1 MFSYIYM
8 RILESAPQRYDKG
21 INLLSLGQA
30 DRTIDTIVSSYIR
43 EGMKILDIGCG
54 TGTLAIEAAKKG
66 AEVVGIDI
74 SEEMLSVAGEK
85 VHAQGLEGAVE
96 LVNIGVLE
104 MDDRFDEGSFDCV
117 VSTLVFS
124 ELSRDERAFA
134 LRECRRILED
144 DGTLVIADETR
155 PGDTAKKALYYLVRA
170 PLALATYVFAQTGT
184 RAVPDLE
191 GLLGASGFKIEE
203 SRKSMLDAFTLVA
216 AGKGEEPPAYHGA
229 LEARVPGWRKAVEP
243 IVENLFRWFPFPV
256 ETGLRRV
263 GEPDRNSPVLV
274 TCNYS
279 LTEKRLRKGLGD
291 LDCYLV
297 LAPTKG
303 INNWCSS
310 AGGIFNAHGV
320 YSAVKASRIGDLV
333 DHRRL
338 VLPQLSAPGVNLREV
353 SKLTGWK
360 ARFGPVFAEDI
371 PAYIEND
378 HHKAPHMYI
387 YEFKLEARLDLVV
400 SMNFQYYL
408 AALIYLALFR
418 RRKIAG
424 FSALFWS
431 LTFTDFLFFDHLP
444 TRYGWTK
451 ALLNGGF
458 FSLAI
463 AAYYRLAGR
472 NSEDTWKSVALC
484 MGISAMLGMDLAGIT
499 GVLRDEPLMLLY
511 KLGIKKLGPFN
522 VHPME
527 EPSLDEDKCVGC
539 GSCYDVCPRGV
550 YIIDERE
557 KKSRVM
563 DIRACEMCRAC
574 VEQCPEGAITITP
587 SSKIPSSK
595 CRLRDT
601 ITCVLDF
608 MNVEGYNAYARILE
622 RNRLSEFRDL
632 RPRATAPDR

>member
-8 RILESAPQRYDKG
+8 KILESAPQRYDKG

-54 TGTLAIEAAKKG
+54 TGTLAIKAAEKG

-74 SEEMLSVAGEK
+74 SGEMLSVAGEK
-85 VHAQGLEGAVE
+85 VHAQGLEEAVE

-134 LRECRRILED
+134 LRECRRILKD

-155 PGDTAKKALYYLVRA
+155 PGDSVREALYYLVRA
-170 PLALATYVFAQTGT
+170 PLSLATYAFAQTAT
-184 RAVPDLE
+184 KAVPDLE
-191 GLLGASGFKIEE
+191 GLLWASGFKVEE
-203 SRKSMLDAFTLVA
+203 SRMSMLDAFTLVV
-216 AGKGEEPPAYHGA
+216 GSKGEEPPAYHGA
-229 LEARVPGWRKAVEP
+229 LEARVPEWRKALEP
-243 IVENLFRWFPFPV
+243 VVENLFRWFPFPV

-263 GEPDRNSPVLV
+263 GEPDRDSPVLV

-310 AGGIFNAHGV
+310 AGGIFSAHGV

-333 DHRRL
+333 EHRRL
-338 VLPQLSAPGVNLREV
+338 VLPQLSAPGVNKKEV

-378 HHKAPHMYI
+378 YRKAPHMHI
-387 YEFKLEARLDLVV
+387 YEFKPEARLDLVV

-408 AALIYLALFR
+408 GAMIYLALFR

-431 LTFTDFLFFDHLP
+431 LTFTDYLFFDRLP

-451 ALLNGGF
+451 ALVNGGF

-463 AAYYRLAGR
+463 AAYHRLAGR
-472 NSEDTWKSVALC
+472 DSKDTWKSVAVC

-511 KLGIKKLGPFN
+511 KLGIKKLGPFT

-527 EPSLDEDKCVGC
+527 EPSLDEEKCIGC

-550 YIIDERE
+550 YVIDERE
-557 KKSRVM
+557 KKSRVT
-563 DIRACEMCRAC
+563 DIEACEMCRAC
-574 VEQCPEGAITITP
+574 VEQCPEGAITI
-587 SSKIPSSK
+587 IDV
-595 CRLRDT
+595 RH
-601 ITCVLDF
+601 
-608 MNVEGYNAYARILE
+608 
-622 RNRLSEFRDL
+622 
-632 RPRATAPDR
+632 

>member
-8 RILESAPQRYDKG
+8 KILESAPRRYDRG

-30 DRTIDTIVSSYIR
+30 GRTIDAIVSSYVQ
-43 EGMKILDIGCG
+43 EGMKVLDMGCG
-54 TGTLAIEAAKKG
+54 TGTLAVKAAKKG

-74 SEEMLSVAGEK
+74 SEEMLSVAAEK
-85 VHAQGLEGAVE
+85 VQAEGLEESVE

-117 VSTLVFS
+117 VSTLVLS

-134 LRECRRILED
+134 LRECRRVLKD

-155 PGDTAKKALYYLVRA
+155 PGDAARKALYYLVRA
-170 PLALATYVFAQTGT
+170 PLALATYTFAQTGT
-184 RAVPDLE
+184 MAVPDLE
-191 GLLGASGFKIEE
+191 GLLRASGLEVEE

-216 AGKGEEPPAYHGA
+216 AGKGEEPQPYHGA
-229 LEARVPGWRKAVEP
+229 QEVRVPGWRKAVEP
-243 IVENLFRWFPFPV
+243 IVEYLFRWFPFPV

-263 GEPDRNSPVLV
+263 GEPDRDSPVLV

-279 LTEKRLRKGLGD
+279 LTEKRLKKGLGD
-291 LDCYLV
+291 LDCYLL

-303 INNWCSS
+303 VNNWCSS
-310 AGGIFNAHGV
+310 AGGIFTAHGV

-338 VLPQLSAPGVNLREV
+338 ILPQLCAPGVNRREV
-353 SKLTGWK
+353 SRLTGWK

-371 PAYIEND
+371 PAYIQND
-378 HHKAPHMYI
+378 YRKAPHMHI
-387 YEFKLEARLDLVV
+387 YEFKPEIRLDLVV

-408 AALIYLALFR
+408 AALAYLSLFR
-418 RRKIAG
+418 CRKIAA

-431 LTFTDFLFFDHLP
+431 LTFTDYLFFEHLP

-451 ALLNGGF
+451 SLVNGGF

-463 AAYYRLAGR
+463 VAYHRLAGR
-472 NSEDTWKSVALC
+472 DSRDTWRSAVLC

-511 KLGIKKLGPFN
+511 KLGIKKLGPFT
-522 VHPME
+522 VHPMQ
-527 EPSLDEDKCVGC
+527 EPSLDEEKCVGC

-550 YIIDERE
+550 YAIDERE
-557 KKSRVM
+557 KKSGMVN
-563 DIRACEMCRAC
+563 IAACEMCRAC
-574 VEQCPEGAITITP
+574 VLQCPEGAIT
-587 SSKIPSSK
+587 
-595 CRLRDT
+595 L
-601 ITCVLDF
+601 
-608 MNVEGYNAYARILE
+608 
-622 RNRLSEFRDL
+622 
-632 RPRATAPDR
+632 